1 MVRKVVTVDKELRPM
16 DVLKE
21 WEVIR
26 NLKDDQN
33 QKQDSGATLKIT
45 IFANTIRTMRLNA
58 NSTLEDV
65 ALVTRSIDAF
75 EPESMQTGADQGLE
89 HGSVGR
95 AG

>member
-1 MVRKVVTVDKELRPM
+1 MVRKVVTVDKELRPA

-26 NLKDDQN
+26 TEDK
-33 QKQDSGATLKIT
+33 GATLKIT
-45 IFANTIRTMRLNA
+45 IYANTIRTMRLNA

-65 ALVTRSIDAF
+65 ALVTKSIDVF
-75 EPESMQTGADQGLE
+75 EPESMQAGANQGLE